1 MTKMG
6 NVARLGAHVAAAAAH
21 GADIIVFSEGALG
34 IASFNYLDKK
44 TNQTHGDGGGVASGE
59 LAEEIPDPRTA
70 SQTELNACTDPKA
83 PAATPALHAISCFAK
98 QYNITI
104 VLDMGDKQPCS
115 TYPYSPNI
123 TCSECPPEGVFRF
136 NSQVAI
142 GNDGRYICLLVSCCC
157 HHCLLSIW
165 CCCHCHPRFLYFR
178 TCT

>member
-6 NVARLGAHVAAAAAH
+6 NVARLGAHVSAAAAH

-115 TYPYSPNI
+115 TYPYRA
-123 TCSECPPEGVFRF
+123 ERHGR
-136 NSQVAI
+136 VADI
-142 GNDGRYICLLVSCCC
+142 
-157 HHCLLSIW
+157 
-165 CCCHCHPRFLYFR
+165 
-178 TCT
+178 